1 MTEEAS
7 GDEASAEAAPVEAA
21 PAEVIETRDEFAQA
35 LAGWGL
41 TAGQIAETLE
51 ATDFGL
57 GLVDVRAPGGPS
69 QGVAIVVDDR
79 RDAALRELF
88 DWREAQ
94 ADGEAG
100 WAFDQTP
107 QVRVVLGPDEQ
118 ALVRL
123 AVTIRKPVELER
135 RYLFAVHA
143 VAPLLAQLQIAGTT
157 LWLVPS
163 TVIELHAAR
172 GRQPDAYDV
181 AGLSLRVGRI
191 ARPFPTID
199 EALAHVGAPRQT
211 MRPMNRA
218 QRRAAA
224 RSKR

>member
-1 MTEEAS
+1 LT
-7 GDEASAEAAPVEAA
+7 DEAA
-21 PAEVIETRDEFAQA
+21 PADVIETRDEFALA

-41 TAGQIAETLE
+41 TATQIEDTLE
-51 ATDFGL
+51 STDFGL
-57 GLVDVRAPGGPS
+57 GLVDLRAPGGPS
-69 QGVAIVVDDR
+69 DGVAIVVDDR

-88 DWREAQ
+88 DWRAGQ
-94 ADGEAG
+94 ADESGWGFEA
-100 WAFDQTP
+100 TP

-123 AVTIRKPVELER
+123 AVAIRRPAALER

-143 VAPLLAQLQIAGTT
+143 VAPRLAQLQIPGTA

-163 TVIELHAAR
+163 TLIEREAAR
-172 GRQPDAYDV
+172 GGPADAYDV

-191 ARPFPTID
+191 AQPFPTID

-211 MRPMNRA
+211 MRPLNRA

-224 RSKR
+224 RRKA